1 MNPIVKRLF
10 LTGLALAALS
20 AWGAGDRGLAITI
33 ETERGVLAKLETAY
47 VFNIARFVTWRPDDQ
62 EVRLCLPDE
71 SPLLRYA
78 QELNGRDLGD
88 GRRFAVGALDGSR
101 ARCDIVFIHAA
112 YKVAGKALPAD
123 VATTL
128 LVSDRTDALAR
139 GYVLQFFLQDDSVRF
154 AANADVLGH
163 AEYRISSKLL
173 RLARPAPGPTAI
185 DGKVSAAGN

>member
-10 LTGLALAALS
+10 LTGLALAAL
-20 AWGAGDRGLAITI
+20 AARGAADRGLAITI

-88 GRRFAVGALDGSR
+88 GRRFVVAALDGSR
-101 ARCDIVFIHAA
+101 TRCDIVFIHAA
-112 YKVAGKALPAD
+112 YKQAGRALPAD
-123 VATTL
+123 AATTL
-128 LVSDRTDALAR
+128 LVSDRPDALAR
-139 GYVLQFFLQDDSVRF
+139 GYVLQFFLQEDSVRF
-154 AANADVLGH
+154 AANADVLGR

-173 RLARPAPGPTAI
+173 RLARPAPGPTSI
-185 DGKVSAAGN
+185 DGKGN